1 MKKIFAAVIATLLT
15 GSVALADQL
24 KITVDVSS
32 TGKTAEI
39 VGADIYANID
49 GKLTE
54 IAVTPDGTIPFKL
67 NGKFGALRIK
77 SFWGTRNQMNGKD
90 DKVEPTPTP
99 EEVK

>member
-1 MKKIFAAVIATLLT
+1 MKKTLVTLLT
-15 GSVALADQL
+15 LVLTASIANVALADQL
-24 KITVDVSS
+24 RVTVDVASS
-32 TGKTAEI
+32 GKPAEI

-54 IAVTPDGTIPFKL
+54 ITVTPDGTIPFKL

-90 DKVEPTPTP
+90 DKPVA